1 MRSGSYC
8 QKPKIAKNKKVKTTD
23 GTQAASYICFNKAC
37 RGIFFQIPPCLGSHS
52 TSVAWRQKSSP
63 EFPADFLHLP
73 PFARPNLPL
82 FPPHLSSNDAKPCAK
97 RTDNGKKCVNKK
109 CIRDG
114 KNASTRAHSGHCYC
128 MCPVAT
134 YTTALTSDPAHFKGT
149 NICFLD
155 RSTSHHNI

>member
-1 MRSGSYC
+1 MPKTKNC
-8 QKPKIAKNKKVKTTD
+8 QK
-23 GTQAASYICFNKAC
+23 
-37 RGIFFQIPPCLGSHS
+37 
-52 TSVAWRQKSSP
+52 QKSKNYGWNPSGLIYMFQQGLSGNIFSNSSLP
-63 EFPADFLHLP
+63 RLAFHIRCMATKIEPRIPCRFFHLP
-73 PFARPNLPL
+73 PFSRPNLPL

>member
-1 MRSGSYC
+1 ME
-8 QKPKIAKNKKVKTTD
+8 PKRPHIYVSTRLVGEYFFKFLLASARIPHPLHGDKNRAPNSL
-23 GTQAASYICFNKAC
+23 Q
-37 RGIFFQIPPCLGSHS
+37 IFPP
-52 TSVAWRQKSSP
+52 SP
-63 EFPADFLHLP
+63 LLSPQ
-73 PFARPNLPL
+73 FAPL
-82 FPPHLSSNDAKPCAK
+82 SPHLSSNDAKPCAK